1 MCFGFLGV
9 VGLKWMVGKED
20 GVGGWGGGAMGP

>member
-20 GVGGWGGGAMGP
+20 GVGGRGGAMGP

>member
-20 GVGGWGGGAMGP
+20 GVGGWGDAMGP